1 MTPVRG
7 AGISTEAA
15 IAAITRRAMAHAAPR
30 VRLVEVGQV
39 AGRAISLPADVLRSS
54 GLEILGSGPGT
65 IPLAEIISAIPS
77 SWPSQPPA
85 TCRSTSA
92 RCPLPRSSRPGS
104 AAAAAGGPSSGPDH
118 EPACGVQKR
127 PHMDGAHLDQNSAGD
142 HPDWAGLYAFFL
154 RFSIAQ
160 RDGACRCRSS
170 TRCSMTSLKVAVGR
184 GVLRSCGRT
193 PGRHWAGSR
202 MTWRASYAAPMRAIG
217 RQDGSQ
223 GLLRSGQRLDRCD
236 SHQILDGMGELPV
249 ERDQSIGLELGQSDV
264 LGVKRV
270 RPPELVGDL
279 PCDVLKE
286 AVFEQ
291 ADPHPAHVVEASPVP
306 TPTGSPPAAHL
317 RPGLQPRPRPGAVSP
332 HRTTSRSPPQ
342 PRSALPGGRSPDIS
356 TAPSPP
362 PASGARPEPLA
373 RAWPTSP
380 PCRQTRVNRQSVRAS
395 ER

>member
-1 MTPVRG
+1 
-7 AGISTEAA
+7 
-15 IAAITRRAMAHAAPR
+15 
-30 VRLVEVGQV
+30 
-39 AGRAISLPADVLRSS
+39 
-54 GLEILGSGPGT
+54 
-65 IPLAEIISAIPS
+65 
-77 SWPSQPPA
+77 
-85 TCRSTSA
+85 
-92 RCPLPRSSRPGS
+92 
-104 AAAAAGGPSSGPDH
+104 
-118 EPACGVQKR
+118 
-127 PHMDGAHLDQNSAGD
+127 MDGAHLDQNSAGD

-160 RDGACRCRSS
+160 RDGACRCRSP

-286 AVFEQ
+286 RGLRAGGS
-291 ADPHPAHVVEASPVP
+291 ASRARGRGVAR
-306 TPTGSPPAAHL
+306 TNTYRLTAGGSPSPWSTAASTT
-317 RPGLQPRPRPGAVSP
+317 RCCIPSP
-332 HRTTSRSPPQ
+332 HDQ
-342 PRSALPGGRSPDIS
+342 PIA
-356 TAPSPP
+356 APAP
-362 PASGARPEPLA
+362 
-373 RAWPTSP
+373 
-380 PCRQTRVNRQSVRAS
+380 VRAAWRTITRHIDS
-395 ER
+395 TVAATRLGRAA